1 MTQAPSHLD
10 NPVVCPLQRVEKAW
24 IDYNGHLNMAFYN
37 VMFDRG
43 LDHAY
48 DLLGVGE
55 HYTTSG
61 GGSCFTVEVH
71 VSYLRELLLNDPV
84 EIRFQLLDF
93 DRKRL
98 HFFEHMYHADQGY
111 LAATSEQLALHVDM
125 ETRRVS
131 EFPDPV
137 RQRIEQM
144 FEQHRHL
151 ERPVQAGR
159 SIGIRRKHDP
169 ARPGGER

>member
-1 MTQAPSHLD
+1 MTQAPDHTDS
-10 NPVVCPLQRVEKAW
+10 PIACPLQRVEEGW
-24 IDYNGHLNMAFYN
+24 IDYNGHLNMAYYN

-43 LDHAY
+43 LDHVY

-55 HYTTSG
+55 HYATSG

-71 VSYLRELLLNDPV
+71 VCYLQELLKDDAV

-93 DRKRL
+93 DAKRL

-131 EFPDPV
+131 EFPGPV
-137 RQRIEQM
+137 RQRLEQM
-144 FEQHRHL
+144 FEQHRRL
-151 ERPVQAGR
+151 GRPEQAGR
-159 SIGIRRKHDP
+159 SIGIRRKP
-169 ARPGGER
+169 